1 MNWDAIGAIAEV
13 IGALAVLIT
22 LAYLAVQVRQNS
34 TQLREAARLAKIASL
49 DNTVVMFS
57 RFRGMLA

>member
-1 MNWDAIGAIAEV
+1 MNWDAIGSIAEV

-34 TQLREAARLAKIASL
+34 TQLREAARLA
-49 DNTVVMFS
+49 NQVME
-57 RFRGMLA
+57 G